1 MKKLEK
7 ESNNENN
14 RRHFLEKGISLLGL
28 SALGTATFL
37 SACNNSADSKSQEK
51 EISPTEDLMQEHG
64 VLNRV
69 LLIYDHF
76 LGSLVAKK
84 EINSG
89 LLGDA
94 ATIIRKFI
102 EDYHEKQEEQFLFPR
117 FEKAG
122 KQVELVQTLRIQH
135 QQGGIITSNILQ
147 IAKRPKLSVDE
158 AKELSGL
165 LSSFVTMYRPH
176 EAREDTVL
184 FPAFRTIVS
193 TNEYDSLGEDF
204 EKNEHKMFGEGGFQ
218 QFVDKV
224 TAIEKEL
231 GIYEL
236 AQFTPKS

>member
-1 MKKLEK
+1 MKKSE
-7 ESNNENN
+7 EQAINENN
-14 RRHFLEKGISLLGL
+14 RRRFIEQGVSLFGI
-28 SALGTATFL
+28 SALGAATFL
-37 SACNNSADSKSQEK
+37 SGCGNGANDKGEEK
-51 EISPTEDLMQEHG
+51 KISPTEDLMQEHG

-76 LGSLVAKK
+76 LELLLNNQK
-84 EINSG
+84 INSG
-89 LLGDA
+89 LLGDT
-94 ATIIRKFI
+94 ATIVRKFI

-122 KQVELVQTLRIQH
+122 KLVDLVQTLRVQH
-135 QQGGIITSNILQ
+135 QQGGLITSNILQ
-147 IAKRPKLSVDE
+147 IAKRPMLLVDE
-158 AKELSGL
+158 NTELSGL

-193 TNEYDSLGEDF
+193 KNEYDSLGEDF
-204 EKNEHKMFGEGGFQ
+204 EKNEHEMFGEGGFQ

-224 TAIEKEL
+224 VSIEKEL

-236 AQFTPKS
+236 AQFSPKT

>member
-1 MKKLEK
+1 MKKIE
-7 ESNNENN
+7 EDSNNQSN
-14 RRHFLEKGISLLGL
+14 RRSFLKQGVFVFGLSTLGASTFISACISGISDE
-28 SALGTATFL
+28 
-37 SACNNSADSKSQEK
+37 NKEK

-76 LGSLVAKK
+76 LNSIVTKK
-84 EINSG
+84 EINPG

-94 ATIIRKFI
+94 AMIIRKFI

-122 KQVELVQTLRIQH
+122 KEVELVQTLRIQH

-147 IAKRPKLSVDE
+147 ISKRPKLLDVE
-158 AKELSGL
+158 IKELSGL

-193 TNEYDSLGEDF
+193 QNEYDSLGEDF

-224 TAIEKEL
+224 ASIEKEL

-236 AQFTPKS
+236 AQFTP